1 MVGHLELDFYTGK
14 RLASYK
20 DIVVLMRNVANFI
33 TYKKVFDAISI
44 PNLIVLTKGFFES
57 NEILDCV
64 YFLKALDNCLDDLA
78 LISLLKGNYTKTHFD
93 ENWLYLHKIEKTSM
107 YES

>member
-1 MVGHLELDFYTGK
+1 MIEYEAKMIGKKIHEMVGHLELDFYTRN
-14 RLASYK
+14 RLAKYQ
-20 DIVVLMRNVANFI
+20 DVVVLMRNVANFI

-64 YFLKALDNCLDDLA
+64 YFFKS
-78 LISLLKGNYTKTHFD
+78 IR
-93 ENWLYLHKIEKTSM
+93 
-107 YES
+107 